1 MYVFLDIFFLVFHAS
16 LIVFNVTGWAW
27 QKTRRVHLGILT
39 LTFFSWVGLGLF
51 YGFGYCPSTD
61 WHWQVKQKLGETDLP
76 ASYVKYYLD
85 LITGVDWDPRL
96 VDAVVLL
103 LSLSAFGLSVWLNWR
118 DWQRRQAARTS

>member
-1 MYVFLDIFFLVFHAS
+1 MYVFLDVFFLVFHAS
-16 LIVFNVTGWAW
+16 LVVFNVTGWAW
-27 QKTRRVHLGILT
+27 QKTRRVHLGVLT

-85 LITGVDWDPRL
+85 LITGVAWGPRL
-96 VDAVVLL
+96 VDTVVLL
-103 LSLSAFGLSVWLNWR
+103 LSLSALGLSLWLNWR
-118 DWQRRQAARTS
+118 DWHRWQDAGKP